1 MEILYIS
8 QRSTHFDIINYL
20 KFHDVMSAIF
30 QVHLQT
36 NKDITTPNTV
46 ILCWTSFSPCAV
58 VVSNCEAG
66 NILTKARVS
75 DYTQLTQRHKMKAL
89 HIVFLS

>member
-1 MEILYIS
+1 MEILDIS
-8 QRSTHFDIINYL
+8 QRSTHFYIINSF

-36 NKDITTPNTV
+36 NKEITTPKTLM
-46 ILCWTSFSPCAV
+46 LCWTPFALCGEVFA
-58 VVSNCEAG
+58 NCEAA

-75 DYTQLTQRHKMKAL
+75 DFTQLTQRHKMKAL